1 MMTASKNHE
10 PLFSRL
16 TYGLVIILSLCW
28 LIPLFWVLGLSLK
41 PNEELSYGLG
51 TVFRAPYTLENY
63 SDLMRSSQLGTWI
76 VNSVIVSVIQT
87 ILVLIIC
94 SVAGYGFA
102 RLDFPGRGP
111 LFVFVLLGLA
121 IPGQAIIIP
130 LHSMFAD
137 LDLHNS
143 YAGLILPH
151 LGTPFGVFLM
161 ASYFRALP
169 KELEE
174 AAALDNASRWKI
186 FLTIALPLSV
196 PAQITLAIFTFLNA
210 WNDYLWP
217 LISATRPGMYTL
229 TIGLAATQTN
239 FDQSEGIGYLMAQ
252 AVFAG
257 LPMLVLYLIFQK
269 YVLRAVAGAG
279 GR

>member
-1 MMTASKNHE
+1 MAPAKA
-10 PLFSRL
+10 PLSSRIGF
-16 TYGLVIILSLCW
+16 GLVVALSVLW
-28 LIPLFWVLGLSLK
+28 LVPFFWVLGLSFK
-41 PNEELSYGLG
+41 PNEELSYSLG
-51 TVFRAPYTLENY
+51 TVMRAPYTFKNY
-63 SDLMRSSQLGTWI
+63 TDLFRSSQLGTWLL
-76 VNSVIVSVIQT
+76 NSVIVSVIQT
-87 ILVLIIC
+87 VLTLIIC

-102 RLDFPGRGP
+102 RMEFPGRKI
-111 LFVFVLLGLA
+111 LFVLVLLGLA
-121 IPGQAIIIP
+121 IPKQAIIIP

-137 LDLHNS
+137 LQLHNT
-143 YAGLILPH
+143 YTGLILPH
-151 LGTPFGVFLM
+151 LGAPFGVFLM
-161 ASYFRALP
+161 ASYFRNLP
-169 KELEE
+169 RELEE
-174 AAALDNASRWKI
+174 AAALDNASRWKV

-196 PAQITLAIFTFLNA
+196 PAQITLAIFTFLDA

-217 LISATRPGMYTL
+217 LISAARPEMYTL

>member
-1 MMTASKNHE
+1 
-10 PLFSRL
+10 
-16 TYGLVIILSLCW
+16 
-28 LIPLFWVLGLSLK
+28 VLGLSFK
-41 PNEELSYGLG
+41 PNEELSYSLG
-51 TVFRAPYTLENY
+51 TVMRAPYTFKNY
-63 SDLMRSSQLGTWI
+63 TDLFRSSQLGTWLL
-76 VNSVIVSVIQT
+76 NSVIVSLIQT
-87 ILVLIIC
+87 VLTLIIC

-102 RLDFPGRGP
+102 RMEFPGRKI
-111 LFVFVLLGLA
+111 LFVLVLLGLA
-121 IPGQAIIIP
+121 IPKQAIIIP

-137 LDLHNS
+137 LQLHNT

-151 LGTPFGVFLM
+151 LGAPFGVFLM
-161 ASYFRALP
+161 ASYFRNLP

-174 AAALDNASRWKI
+174 AAALDNASRWKV

-196 PAQITLAIFTFLNA
+196 PAQITLAIFTFLDA

-217 LISATRPGMYTL
+217 LISATRPEMYTL

>member
-1 MMTASKNHE
+1 MAKVDSRE
-10 PLFSRL
+10 PLFSRFS
-16 TYGLVIILSLCW
+16 YWLVIVLSLCW
-28 LIPLFWVLGLSLK
+28 LVPLFWVLGLSFK

-63 SDLMRSSQLGTWI
+63 SDLVRSSQLGRWI
-76 VNSVIVSVIQT
+76 LNSVIVSCIQT
-87 ILVLIIC
+87 VLVLIIC

-102 RLDFPGRGP
+102 RLEFPGRRA
-111 LFVFVLLGLA
+111 LFVFVLIGLA
-121 IPGQAIIIP
+121 IPRQAIIIP
-130 LHSMFAD
+130 LHAMFVD
-137 LDLHNS
+137 LDLHNT

-169 KELEE
+169 RELEE

-196 PAQITLAIFTFLNA
+196 PAQITLAIFTFLDA

-217 LISATRPGMYTL
+217 LISATRPEMYTL

-239 FDQSEGIGYLMAQ
+239 FTQSEGIGYLMAQ

-257 LPMLVLYLIFQK
+257 LPMLILYLIFQK